1 MVVIPPSAKLV
12 ARCSRLSS
20 VITWNLRLTYVKR
33 AFTHTQCIRRD
44 SIPRDANVAYCDA
57 VIIV

>member
-20 VITWNLRLTYVKR
+20 VIMELKINIRQESIHTY
-33 AFTHTQCIRRD
+33 TQCIRRD